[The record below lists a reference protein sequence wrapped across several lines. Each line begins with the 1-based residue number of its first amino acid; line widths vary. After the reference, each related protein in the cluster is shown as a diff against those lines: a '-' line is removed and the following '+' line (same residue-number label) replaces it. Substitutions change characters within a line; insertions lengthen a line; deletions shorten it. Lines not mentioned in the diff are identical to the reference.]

1 MKVVV
6 VVVIVLQVIVF
17 GNLISQSSCFNN
29 PTCMNTALTFSGSL
43 FLSISICHILPD
55 AFAYVSK
62 AVEISYHS
70 QQSQSLMSGTVPIPS
85 LIAMATFMLVLFIDK
100 ILISASHSH

>member
-62 AVEISYHS
+62 AVE
-70 QQSQSLMSGTVPIPS
+70 
-85 LIAMATFMLVLFIDK
+85 MATFILVLFIDK